1 MLNFSYKNN
10 AKVIFGQNSIENLE
24 GELKD
29 LKVKKMLLLYSGKYI
44 FDLKIHECIEKVCDK
59 LDIKLIENGNI
70 VPNPK
75 VELVRELVDLSKK
88 EGIDFI
94 LAVGGGSVTDLSLIH
109 I

>member
-44 FDLKIHECIEKVCDK
+44 FCLLYTSPSPRD
-59 LDIKLIENGNI
+59 
-70 VPNPK
+70 
-75 VELVRELVDLSKK
+75 
-88 EGIDFI
+88 
-94 LAVGGGSVTDLSLIH
+94 
-109 I
+109 